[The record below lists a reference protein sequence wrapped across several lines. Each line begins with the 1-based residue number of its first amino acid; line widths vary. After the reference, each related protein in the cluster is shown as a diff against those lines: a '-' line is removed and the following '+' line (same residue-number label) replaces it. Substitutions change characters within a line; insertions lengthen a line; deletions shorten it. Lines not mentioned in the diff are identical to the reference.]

1 MNKEVEKIYKRKI
14 KEFQKHN
21 KLYYDKSA
29 PAISDREFD
38 ELKAE
43 IINLETGEGYDKVIL
58 KMEKK

>member
-1 MNKEVEKIYKRKI
+1 MNKEVEKLYKRKI

-38 ELKAE
+38 ELKAD
-43 IINLETGEGYDKVIL
+43 IINLE
-58 KMEKK
+58 KKNN